1 MLCPLAPHLAQK
13 SPAEEGAAAI
23 KAWCFFSIKK
33 QKGVYDL
40 FWEKVTHLVHFEYFF
55 CFLFTCGFLG
65 GRSIG
70 SGVRR
75 ISTISNIFFIS
86 NFFFT
91 CGFLGGRSIGSGVRR
106 ISSISIIILV
116 GTLGTCV
123 CTDTC
128 ADIYV
133 PIYVL
138 VRVRVVSMCVPIY
151 LPMYIPINLP
161 IFRSSC
167 TDICTH
173 TRVRVSICI
182 PDIST
187 DVYTD

>member
-75 ISTISNIFFIS
+75 ISSISNIFFYFEFLFYLWVPWGAVYWFWCEAHFIYFEY
-86 NFFFT
+86 FFYFE
-91 CGFLGGRSIGSGVRR
+91 FLFYLWVPWGAVYWFWCEAHFIYFDNHPGWYAWY
-106 ISSISIIILV
+106 L
-116 GTLGTCV
+116 CV
-123 CTDTC
+123 
-128 ADIYV
+128 YR
-133 PIYVL
+133 Y
-138 VRVRVVSMCVPIY
+138 MCR
-151 LPMYIPINLP
+151 YI
-161 IFRSSC
+161 C
-167 TDICTH
+167 TDICTCACASCEH
-173 TRVRVSICI
+173 VCT
-182 PDIST
+182 DIST